1 MRKWGQQRYGNRM
14 NNGRTTDAQRIY
26 GDDGV
31 TAPEGKGRG
40 TTPDSP
46 GLTFE
51 WNHRMMGKVSVGYG
65 VKHGRLGLK
74 YTEQLQAE
82 VGGFTVSCPHA
93 IIDPSEACKD
103 YQRNQTHVSPPGLP
117 LKQEL
122 WGVFVRERW
131 SSEFSEIWIIS
142 VLIGA
147 IEMWT
152 EAGSLAGVQ
161 VTQGGSFEVHSH
173 PGYTIHKAFRLEET
187 V

>member
-1 MRKWGQQRYGNRM
+1 METGWIM
-14 NNGRTTDAQRIY
+14 DAQPMHNVSMAMT
-26 GDDGV
+26 GSPP
-31 TAPEGKGRG
+31 PEGKGRG

-65 VKHGRLGLK
+65 LKHGWLGPK
-74 YTEQLQAE
+74 QLQAE
-82 VGGFTVSCPHA
+82 VGGFTVSCPRA

-152 EAGSLAGVQ
+152 EAGPLAGVQ